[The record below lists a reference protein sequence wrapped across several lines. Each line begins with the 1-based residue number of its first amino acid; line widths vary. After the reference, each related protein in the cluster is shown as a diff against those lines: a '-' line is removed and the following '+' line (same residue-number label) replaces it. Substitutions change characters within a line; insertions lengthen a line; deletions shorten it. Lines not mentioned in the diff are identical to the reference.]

1 MRLADMN
8 NLWVGYSR
16 TDDFRICIA
25 AFDAVEALQIA
36 NDYARDSGLYGP
48 FTVSRFEDE
57 NTQFDCDYIICQG
70 D

>member
-1 MRLADMN
+1 MRLSDMS

-25 AFDAVEALQIA
+25 AFDAIKALQIA

-48 FTVSRFEDE
+48 FAVSRFEDE